1 MKLQE
6 LQELHESVGLVDQV
20 RQSLIRA
27 GWTESVDN
35 VPKGATF
42 TISRAENGTQFNVS
56 VIDSRQGVDEPG
68 QASSRVLTRLLD
80 PMFRQARQTGATFT
94 QPVGASGTGWEN
106 DRLAGRVMQFVV
118 GQ

>member
-6 LQELHESVGLVDQV
+6 LYEDAGLVDQV

-27 GWTESVDN
+27 GWSESMED

-42 TISRAENGTQFNVS
+42 TTTRAGGGATQYNVS
-56 VIDSRQGVDEPG
+56 VVDSRRGTNEPG
-68 QASSRVLTRLLD
+68 LASSQVLTRLLD
-80 PMFRQARQTGATFT
+80 PMFRQAREVGTTFT
-94 QPVGASGTGWEN
+94 QPVGVNGTEWEN
-106 DRLAGRVMQFVV
+106 DRVMGRVMRFVV